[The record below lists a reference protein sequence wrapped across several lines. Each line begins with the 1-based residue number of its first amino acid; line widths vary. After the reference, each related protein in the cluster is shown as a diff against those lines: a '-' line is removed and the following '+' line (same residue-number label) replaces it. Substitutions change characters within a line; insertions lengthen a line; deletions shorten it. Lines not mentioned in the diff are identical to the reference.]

1 VTDDNRLLAGRY
13 RIGEVIGRGGMAN
26 VYSGL
31 DERLGRTVAIKL
43 LRSSLASD
51 PVFRTRFKQ
60 EAQAAS
66 RMAHPTIVRVY
77 DAGEEMVREPGGFE
91 GVVPFIVMEYV
102 EGRLLKDIVKEGP
115 LDSAEAIRITEGIL
129 TALEYS
135 HRAGVVH
142 RDIKPGNIMLTNA
155 GQVKVMDFGIA
166 RAISD
171 SAATVAQT
179 TAILGTAQYFS
190 PEQARG
196 ESVDARTDLYS
207 TGVVLFELLTGQPPF
222 RGDTPVAVAYQHVSE
237 TPPVPSTI
245 NPAVSPA
252 IDRVVLHALT
262 KDRFQRFQSAAE
274 FRADLLVA
282 GAGKIPS
289 RRPPVEDFQSSLFG
303 APPSL
308 TSASESALSHIA
320 GGDDSAVRTQSR
332 PPIVWIWAGISSVA
346 VIILAIVF
354 WIFTLQP
361 VAIIPDLSV
370 TVPSVSGQTFTSA
383 DSTLQQLGLVTQ
395 RQDSYDATIPKG
407 DVIST
412 DPQAGAVVQ
421 RGFIT
426 RVSVSLGKQA
436 ASVPETTGQN
446 LVAAT
451 TALTSLG
458 LTVGTTTK
466 ENSATITRDAVIR
479 TDPPAGTAGTVGD
492 AVNLVVSTGL
502 VTVPDVTGQSLD
514 GASSALSALALSV
527 RVVPDLGCRA
537 TSTTNIVASQSIA
550 AGDAPQRSAIEIRY
564 CNGR

>member
-1 VTDDNRLLAGRY
+1 
-13 RIGEVIGRGGMAN
+13 
-26 VYSGL
+26 
-31 DERLGRTVAIKL
+31 
-43 LRSSLASD
+43 
-51 PVFRTRFKQ
+51 
-60 EAQAAS
+60 
-66 RMAHPTIVRVY
+66 
-77 DAGEEMVREPGGFE
+77 
-91 GVVPFIVMEYV
+91 
-102 EGRLLKDIVKEGP
+102 
-115 LDSAEAIRITEGIL
+115 
-129 TALEYS
+129 
-135 HRAGVVH
+135 
-142 RDIKPGNIMLTNA
+142 
-155 GQVKVMDFGIA
+155 
-166 RAISD
+166 
-171 SAATVAQT
+171 
-179 TAILGTAQYFS
+179 
-190 PEQARG
+190 
-196 ESVDARTDLYS
+196 
-207 TGVVLFELLTGQPPF
+207 
-222 RGDTPVAVAYQHVSE
+222 
-237 TPPVPSTI
+237 
-245 NPAVSPA
+245 
-252 IDRVVLHALT
+252 
-262 KDRFQRFQSAAE
+262 
-274 FRADLLVA
+274 
-282 GAGKIPS
+282 
-289 RRPPVEDFQSSLFG
+289 
-303 APPSL
+303 
-308 TSASESALSHIA
+308 
-320 GGDDSAVRTQSR
+320 
-332 PPIVWIWAGISSVA
+332 VA

-514 GASSALSALALSV
+514 GASGALSALALSV

-550 AGDAPQRSAIEIRY
+550 AGDAPQSSAIEIRY